1 MRPVLA
7 FTGALLLV
15 ATLVALSMAPGLARA
30 ASTSRPIVTSSV
42 PSLSSYERDILETV
56 LEERSLAIEPQPE
69 GKQVE
74 SIDVETLDVFE
85 KADPAPGWLNWFHVT
100 TRPSIIEREILV
112 RTGSVYDQRAVDE
125 SARNLRK
132 LRQISLV
139 LVVPIRAED
148 PKMVRLLVIT
158 KDVWSLRLNT
168 AFSSRNNVIEH
179 LALVPS
185 EINLAGRHL
194 ALAAQYEYDL
204 STNTFGGT
212 LTYRRL
218 FGSRILTT
226 VNVNAIQFRR
236 TGVFEGSTG
245 QFSFG
250 QPLYSTR
257 TKWAW
262 GTALAWQNRT
272 VRRLLPNGSG
282 DYVPRLYRDATVPWA
297 DPEPYTQR
305 ALPYE
310 YHVRQLAWRTYV
322 TRSYGD
328 VNKLNVSLGLEAQQS
343 RYDAQGLLNQGYRAD
358 LVNRFEQD
366 VLPRRNSR
374 IGPFVSVTAYR
385 NEYVSMTDLETLGLQ
400 EDVQTG
406 PLAYAKAYSGTKR
419 AMGTRDIVGLM
430 AGAQFTLASSDALM
444 RIWASHSAELSARA
458 HDRDGLIEGGVHL
471 VSPKFAIGRVVYNGG
486 GVYHYR
492 NALNERYALG
502 GDSRLR
508 GYPSKQ
514 FLGHHLVASNLEFRT
529 RSVKILE
536 VLFGLVGF
544 YDVGDAFDRGRPQPK
559 HSVGVG
565 GRATFPQFQRAVVR
579 LDLAFPLSK
588 PEVAADRYSPYVFFL
603 TVGGQA
609 FPMPVL
615 GNDTAQTPLLP
626 STE

>member
-1 MRPVLA
+1 M
-7 FTGALLLV
+7 
-15 ATLVALSMAPGLARA
+15 ATLVALSIAPGLAHA
-30 ASTSRPIVTSSV
+30 ASNSRPAAAR
-42 PSLSSYERDILETV
+42 SLGALSGYERDILETV
-56 LEERSLAIEPQPE
+56 LEERSVSIEPHPE
-69 GKQVE
+69 GKQIEAVE
-74 SIDVETLDVFE
+74 VETLEVFE
-85 KADPAPGWLNWFHVT
+85 KADPVPGWLNWFHVT
-100 TRPSIIEREILV
+100 TRPSVIEREILI
-112 RTGSVYDQRAVDE
+112 RTGSTYDQRAVDE

-132 LRQISLV
+132 LRQLSLV
-139 LVVPIRAED
+139 LVVPIRAKH
-148 PKMVRLLVIT
+148 PQRVRLLVIT

-168 AFSSRNNVIEH
+168 AFSSRNNVLEH

-185 EINLAGRHL
+185 EINFAGRHL

-218 FGSRILTT
+218 FGSRIQTALT
-226 VNVNAIQFRR
+226 VNAIQFRK
-236 TGVFEGSTG
+236 TGDFEGSTG

-262 GTALAWQNRT
+262 GTAFAWQNRT
-272 VRRLLPNGSG
+272 VRRLLPNSSG
-282 DYVPRLYRDATVPWA
+282 EYVPRLYRDATIPWA
-297 DPEPYTQR
+297 APEPYAAR
-305 ALPYE
+305 AVPYE
-310 YHVRQLAWRTYV
+310 YHVRQLSWRTAV
-322 TRSYGD
+322 TRSYGYID
-328 VNKLNVSLGLEAQQS
+328 KLNVSIGLEAQQS
-343 RYDAQGLLNQGYRAD
+343 RYDAQALLAQGYQAD
-358 LVNRFEQD
+358 LVNRFEQA

-374 IGPFVSVTAYR
+374 IGPFVSVTTYR

-406 PLAYAKAYSGTKR
+406 PLAYAKAYTGTKR
-419 AMGTRDIVGLM
+419 ALGTRDIVGLL

-444 RIWASHSAELSARA
+444 RFWANHAAELAAQA
-458 HDRDGLIEGGVHL
+458 HDRDGLIEAGIHL
-471 VSPKFAIGRVVYNGG
+471 VSPKFGIGRVVYNGG
-486 GVYHYR
+486 GLYHYR
-492 NALNERYALG
+492 NALNDRYALG

-514 FLGHHLVASNLEFRT
+514 FLGHHLVTSNLEFRT
-529 RSVKILE
+529 RSVKILQ

-544 YDVGDAFDRGRPQPK
+544 YDVGDAFDGGRPHPK
-559 HSVGVG
+559 HSLGIG

-588 PEVAADRYSPYVFFL
+588 PELPADRYSPYVLFL

-615 GNDTAQTPLLP
+615 DNDTAQTPLLP